1 MKKAFNHQNTEKMK
15 NRGTENKRAY
25 LGVFLI
31 AVGGLWILERL
42 DLIPQVWEDIF
53 ISWQML
59 LIGIG
64 LFSLI
69 GGNKTTGVILIMI
82 GGFFLIDE
90 VYSIP
95 RELRQIGWPAI
106 IIGIGVVMLITHRH
120 RKGEPQIA
128 TENTNQGMDYFDDF
142 VVFGGREVFVNSQ
155 SFLGGKTTSMF
166 GGTEYDLRQAQLS
179 VNGAVIDCVSIFG
192 GCGFKVPPDWT
203 IKNEVTAVFGAF
215 TDKRGATFGQIVS
228 NPSKTLIIRG
238 FSAFGGVE
246 IKHF

>member
-1 MKKAFNHQNTEKMK
+1 MDNKVS
-15 NRGTENKRAY
+15 GNKRIY

-31 AVGGLWILERL
+31 AIGGLWILERL
-42 DLIPQVWEDIF
+42 DLIPEIWENIF

-64 LFSLI
+64 VFSLI
-69 GGNKTTGVILIMI
+69 GGNKTTGTILIVV
-82 GGFFLIDE
+82 GGFFLLDE

-95 RELRQIGWPAI
+95 RELRQIGWPLI
-106 IIGIGVVMLITHRH
+106 IIGIGVVLLITHG
-120 RKGEPQIA
+120 RKRNDPKFTGHVSQE
-128 TENTNQGMDYFDDF
+128 GMDYFDDL
-142 VVFGGREVFVNSQ
+142 VVFGGREIFINSQ
-155 SFLGGKTTSMF
+155 YFLGGKTTSMF

-179 VNGAVIDCVSIFG
+179 ENGAVIECVSVFG

-203 IKNEVTAVFGAF
+203 IKNEVTAIFGAF
-215 TDKRGATFGQIVS
+215 TDKRGSTFGHVVS

>member
-1 MKKAFNHQNTEKMK
+1 MD
-15 NRGTENKRAY
+15 NRGSENKRVY
-25 LGVFLI
+25 LGIFLI
-31 AVGGLWILERL
+31 AIGGLWILERL
-42 DLIPQVWEDIF
+42 NIIPDIWEDIF

-64 LFSLI
+64 VFSLI
-69 GGNKTTGVILIMI
+69 AGNKTTGTILILI
-82 GGFFLIDE
+82 GGFFLVDE

-95 RELRQIGWPAI
+95 RELRQIGWPVV
-106 IIGIGVVMLITHRH
+106 IIGIGVVMLITHGRK
-120 RKGEPQIA
+120 KGEPQITGQKA
-128 TENTNQGMDYFDDF
+128 KMGMDYFDDF
-142 VVFGGREVFVNSQ
+142 VVFGGREVFINSQ

-179 VNGAVIDCVSIFG
+179 ENGAVIDCVTVFG

-203 IKNEVTAVFGAF
+203 IKNEVTAIFGAF
-215 TDKRGATFGQIVS
+215 TDKRGSTFGQMVS

>member
-1 MKKAFNHQNTEKMK
+1 MD
-15 NRGTENKRAY
+15 NRVSENKRVY
-25 LGVFLI
+25 LGIFLI
-31 AVGGLWILERL
+31 AIGGLWILERL
-42 DLIPQVWEDIF
+42 DIIPEIWEDIF

-64 LFSLI
+64 VFSLI
-69 GGNKTTGVILIMI
+69 GGNKTTGTVLILV

-95 RELRQIGWPAI
+95 RELRQIGWPVL
-106 IIGIGVVMLITHRH
+106 IIGIGVIMLINHGRK
-120 RKGEPQIA
+120 KGEPQI
-128 TENTNQGMDYFDDF
+128 TGEKSKQGMDYFDDF
-142 VVFGGREVFVNSQ
+142 VVFGGREVFINSQ
-155 SFLGGKTTSMF
+155 NFLGGKTTSMF

-179 VNGAVIDCVSIFG
+179 ENGAVIDCVSIFG
-192 GCGFKVPPDWT
+192 GCGFKVPPDWA

-215 TDKRGATFGQIVS
+215 TDKRGSTFGQIIS

>member
-1 MKKAFNHQNTEKMK
+1 
-15 NRGTENKRAY
+15 
-25 LGVFLI
+25 
-31 AVGGLWILERL
+31 
-42 DLIPQVWEDIF
+42 
-53 ISWQML
+53 
-59 LIGIG
+59 
-64 LFSLI
+64 
-69 GGNKTTGVILIMI
+69 
-82 GGFFLIDE
+82 
-90 VYSIP
+90 
-95 RELRQIGWPAI
+95 
-106 IIGIGVVMLITHRH
+106 
-120 RKGEPQIA
+120 
-128 TENTNQGMDYFDDF
+128 
-142 VVFGGREVFVNSQ
+142 VVFGGREVFINSQ
-155 SFLGGKTTSMF
+155 TFLGGKTTSMF

>member
-1 MKKAFNHQNTEKMK
+1 MD
-15 NRGTENKRAY
+15 NRVSGNKRFY
-25 LGVFLI
+25 LGIFLI
-31 AVGGLWILERL
+31 SIGALWILEKL
-42 DLIPQVWEDIF
+42 NLIPQVWEDIF

-64 LFSLI
+64 VFSLI
-69 GGNKTTGVILIMI
+69 GGNKTTGAILILI

-95 RELRQIGWPAI
+95 RELRQIGWPLV
-106 IIGIGVVMLITHRH
+106 IIGIGVVMLITHRR
-120 RKGEPQIA
+120 RKGEPQI
-128 TENTNQGMDYFDDF
+128 TEQKSNQGMDYFDDF
-142 VVFGGREVFVNSQ
+142 VVFGGREVFINSQ

-179 VNGAVIDCVSIFG
+179 VNGAVIECVSIFG

-203 IKNEVTAVFGAF
+203 IKNEITAIFGAF

>member
-1 MKKAFNHQNTEKMK
+1 MD
-15 NRGTENKRAY
+15 NRVSGNKRFY

-31 AVGGLWILERL
+31 AIGGLWILERL

-64 LFSLI
+64 VFSLI

-95 RELRQIGWPAI
+95 RELRQIGWPVL
-106 IIGIGVVMLITHRH
+106 IIGLGVVLLITHS
-120 RKGEPQIA
+120 RKRNEPKFTGHISQ
-128 TENTNQGMDYFDDF
+128 QGMDYFDDF
-142 VVFGGREVFVNSQ
+142 VVFGGREVFINSQ

-179 VNGAVIDCVSIFG
+179 ENGAIIDCVSIFG

-203 IKNEVTAVFGAF
+203 IKNEVTAIFGAF

>member
-1 MKKAFNHQNTEKMK
+1 MD
-15 NRGTENKRAY
+15 NRVSENKRVY

-31 AVGGLWILERL
+31 AIGGLWILERM
-42 DLIPQVWEDIF
+42 DLIPDIWEDIF

-64 LFSLI
+64 VFSLI
-69 GGNKTTGVILIMI
+69 GGNKTTGTILIII
-82 GGFFLIDE
+82 GGFFLIDDIFI
-90 VYSIP
+90 IP
-95 RELRQIGWPAI
+95 RELRQIGWPLV
-106 IIGIGVVMLITHRH
+106 IIGIGVVILVTHG
-120 RKGEPQIA
+120 RKKTPPEIK
-128 TENTNQGMDYFDDF
+128 NQQNNIGMDYFDDF
-142 VVFGGREVFVNSQ
+142 VVFGGREVFINSQ

-179 VNGAVIDCVSIFG
+179 ENGAVIECVSIFG

-203 IKNEVTAVFGAF
+203 IKNEVTAIFGAF
-215 TDKRGATFGQIVS
+215 SDKRGATFGQMVS
-228 NPSKTLIIRG
+228 NPSKTLIIKG

>member
-1 MKKAFNHQNTEKMK
+1 MD
-15 NRGTENKRAY
+15 NRVSENKRVY

-31 AVGGLWILERL
+31 AIGGLWILERL
-42 DLIPQVWEDIF
+42 DFIPDIWEDIF

-64 LFSLI
+64 VFSII
-69 GGNKTTGVILIMI
+69 GGNKTTGTILIII
-82 GGFFLIDE
+82 GGFFLIDDIFL
-90 VYSIP
+90 IP
-95 RELRQIGWPAI
+95 RELRQIGWPLV
-106 IIGIGVVMLITHRH
+106 IIGIGVVLLVTHG
-120 RKGEPQIA
+120 RKKTAPQI
-128 TENTNQGMDYFDDF
+128 NNQKNSVGMDYFDDF
-142 VVFGGREVFVNSQ
+142 VVFGGREVFINSQ

-179 VNGAVIDCVSIFG
+179 ENGAVIECVSIFG

-203 IKNEVTAVFGAF
+203 IKNEVTAIFGAF
-215 TDKRGATFGQIVS
+215 SDKRGTTFGQMVS
-228 NPSKTLIIRG
+228 NPSKTLIIKG

>member
-1 MKKAFNHQNTEKMK
+1 
-15 NRGTENKRAY
+15 
-25 LGVFLI
+25 
-31 AVGGLWILERL
+31 
-42 DLIPQVWEDIF
+42 
-53 ISWQML
+53 ML

-64 LFSLI
+64 VFSLI
-69 GGNKTTGVILIMI
+69 GGNKTTGTILILI

-95 RELRQIGWPAI
+95 RELRQIGWPVI
-106 IIGIGVVMLITHRH
+106 IIGIGVVLLITQG
-120 RKGEPQIA
+120 RKKNNPKFSGYVTQD
-128 TENTNQGMDYFDDF
+128 GMDYFDDL
-142 VVFGGREVFVNSQ
+142 VVFGGREIFINSQ
-155 SFLGGKTTSMF
+155 NFLGGKTTSMF

-179 VNGAVIDCVSIFG
+179 VNGAVIDCVSVFG

-203 IKNEVTAVFGAF
+203 IKNEVTAIFGAF
-215 TDKRGATFGQIVS
+215 TDKRGSTFGHVVT

>member
-1 MKKAFNHQNTEKMK
+1 MD
-15 NRGTENKRAY
+15 NRVSENKRVY

-31 AVGGLWILERL
+31 AIGGLWILERL
-42 DLIPQVWEDIF
+42 DFIPDIWEDIF

-64 LFSLI
+64 VFSII
-69 GGNKTTGVILIMI
+69 GGNKTTGTILIVI
-82 GGFFLIDE
+82 GGFFLIDDIFL
-90 VYSIP
+90 IP
-95 RELRQIGWPAI
+95 RELRQIGWPLV
-106 IIGIGVVMLITHRH
+106 IIGIGVVLLVTHG
-120 RKGEPQIA
+120 RKKTAPQI
-128 TENTNQGMDYFDDF
+128 NNQKSSIGMDYFDDF
-142 VVFGGREVFVNSQ
+142 VVFGGREVFINSQ

-179 VNGAVIDCVSIFG
+179 ENGAVIECVSIFG

-203 IKNEVTAVFGAF
+203 IKNEVTAIFGAF
-215 TDKRGATFGQIVS
+215 SDKRGATFGQMVS
-228 NPSKTLIIRG
+228 NPSKTLIIKG

>member
-1 MKKAFNHQNTEKMK
+1 MDNKVS
-15 NRGTENKRAY
+15 GNKRIY

-31 AVGGLWILERL
+31 ALGGLWILERL
-42 DLIPQVWEDIF
+42 DLIPEIWENIF

-64 LFSLI
+64 VFSLI
-69 GGNKTTGVILIMI
+69 GGNKTTGTILIVV
-82 GGFFLIDE
+82 GGFFLLDE

-95 RELRQIGWPAI
+95 RELRQIGWPLI
-106 IIGIGVVMLITHRH
+106 IIGIGVVLLITHG
-120 RKGEPQIA
+120 RKRNDPKFTGHVSQE
-128 TENTNQGMDYFDDF
+128 GMDYFDDL
-142 VVFGGREVFVNSQ
+142 VVFGGREIFINSQ
-155 SFLGGKTTSMF
+155 HFLGGKTTSMF

-179 VNGAVIDCVSIFG
+179 ENGAVIECVSVFG

-203 IKNEVTAVFGAF
+203 IKNEVTAIFGAF
-215 TDKRGATFGQIVS
+215 TDKRGSTFGHVVS

>member
-1 MKKAFNHQNTEKMK
+1 MD
-15 NRGTENKRAY
+15 NRVSGNKRIY

-31 AVGGLWILERL
+31 AIGGLWILERL
-42 DLIPQVWEDIF
+42 DLIPEIWENIF

-64 LFSLI
+64 VFSLI
-69 GGNKTTGVILIMI
+69 GGNKTTGTILIVV
-82 GGFFLIDE
+82 GGFFLLDE

-95 RELRQIGWPAI
+95 REIRQIGWPLI
-106 IIGIGVVMLITHRH
+106 IIGIGVVLLITHG
-120 RKGEPQIA
+120 RKKNDPKFTGHVSQA
-128 TENTNQGMDYFDDF
+128 GMDYFDDL
-142 VVFGGREVFVNSQ
+142 VVFGGREIFINSQ
-155 SFLGGKTTSMF
+155 NFLGGKTTSMF

-179 VNGAVIDCVSIFG
+179 ENGAVIECVSIFG

-203 IKNEVTAVFGAF
+203 IKNEVTAIFGAF
-215 TDKRGATFGQIVS
+215 TDKRGSTFGHVVS

>member
-1 MKKAFNHQNTEKMK
+1 MD
-15 NRGTENKRAY
+15 NRVSENKRVY
-25 LGVFLI
+25 LGIFLI
-31 AVGGLWILERL
+31 AIGGLWILERL
-42 DLIPQVWEDIF
+42 DIIPEVWEDIF

-64 LFSLI
+64 VFSLI
-69 GGNKTTGVILIMI
+69 GGNKTTGTVLILV

-95 RELRQIGWPAI
+95 RELRQIGWPVL
-106 IIGIGVVMLITHRH
+106 IIGVGVLMLISHGRK
-120 RKGEPQIA
+120 KGEPRI
-128 TENTNQGMDYFDDF
+128 TTGKINQGMDYFDDF
-142 VVFGGREVFVNSQ
+142 VVFGGREVFINSQ
-155 SFLGGKTTSMF
+155 TFLGGKTTSMF

-179 VNGAVIDCVSIFG
+179 ENGAVIDCVSIFG